1 MKKEKKKEKEKTN
14 FHETR
19 KKTREIYKDPK
30 KRAPL
35 NFDFFSLKI
44 AEISILRVSGNGH
57 RVAHKYHY
65 DLQFV
70 MSPFRGSVQKKK
82 IEEFIREVV
91 YLDTHLD
98 RWCFKESFYALI
110 VIVVEVR

>member
-1 MKKEKKKEKEKTN
+1 MPRWQGHDYFLRPMKKEKKKEKEKTN
-14 FHETR
+14 FYETR

-35 NFDFFSLKI
+35 NSDFFFSLKI

-70 MSPFRGSVQKKK
+70 MSPFHGSVQKEK

-98 RWCFKESFYALI
+98 R
-110 VIVVEVR
+110 